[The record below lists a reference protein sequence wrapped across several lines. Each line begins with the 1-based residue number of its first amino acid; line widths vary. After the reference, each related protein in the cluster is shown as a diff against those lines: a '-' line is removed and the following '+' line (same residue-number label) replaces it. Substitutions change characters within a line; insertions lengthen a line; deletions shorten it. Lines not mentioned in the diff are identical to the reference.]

1 MSNWTYQNDL
11 SICNK
16 RLKPKKQKQK
26 HLNVF
31 ISIYSV
37 IFHFPVSWNFMI
49 FVFHGTL
56 IRTTEYSKSDLKSN
70 GDQQDRD
77 RHTKHCD
84 RGCWCYVIV
93 VHVWCRD
100 LKLRDGFT
108 VFRTPSIYFAVM
120 MRCWRQCW
128 NYSWK
133 FHRENILDR
142 CQSSWRTLSTK
153 RKSSQTTT

>member
-11 SICNK
+11 SICYK
-16 RLKPKKQKQK
+16 RLKQKQCI
-26 HLNVF
+26 HMLILSN
-31 ISIYSV
+31 
-37 IFHFPVSWNFMI
+37 FPLP
-49 FVFHGTL
+49 FVCEFHGTL

-77 RHTKHCD
+77 RRTKHCD
-84 RGCWCYVIV
+84 RGCWRYVIV

-100 LKLRDGFT
+100 LKLLDGFT
-108 VFRTPSIYFAVM
+108 VFGTPSIYFAVM

-128 NYSWK
+128 NYSWR
-133 FHRENILDR
+133 FHRENLLDR

-153 RKSSQTTT
+153 RKSSQTIT

>member
-16 RLKPKKQKQK
+16 RLKQTNKN

-93 VHVWCRD
+93 VHVWGCD
-100 LKLRDGFT
+100 LKLLDRFT
-108 VFRTPSIYFAVM
+108 IFGTPPIYFAVM
-120 MRCWRQCW
+120 MRRWRQCW
-128 NYSWK
+128 NYSWR
-133 FHRENILDR
+133 FHRENLLDR
-142 CQSSWRTLSTK
+142 CQSSWRTFSTK
-153 RKSSQTTT
+153 WKSSQTTT